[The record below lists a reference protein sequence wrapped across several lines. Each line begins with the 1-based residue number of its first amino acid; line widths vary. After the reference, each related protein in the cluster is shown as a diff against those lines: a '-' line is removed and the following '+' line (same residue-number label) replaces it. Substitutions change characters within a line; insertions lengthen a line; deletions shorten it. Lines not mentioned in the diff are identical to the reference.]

1 MAEFTGTVQL
11 QKSVAELLAAS
22 DDPALIASLLPG
34 CEALHRIDAEHIEGR
49 LATEVAGVPVT
60 AIGIEDD
67 VLYGPRQVRAL
78 VDDGAALLIRLRLTE
93 IGRASCRER
102 V

>member
-34 CEALHRIDAEHIEGR
+34 CEALHRIDAEQHG
-49 LATEVAGVPVT
+49 EVACRHATLFRHG
-60 AIGIEDD
+60 
-67 VLYGPRQVRAL
+67 VRARCR
-78 VDDGAALLIRLRLTE
+78 VVHCQDRRGVHASSAA
-93 IGRASCRER
+93 S
-102 V
+102 